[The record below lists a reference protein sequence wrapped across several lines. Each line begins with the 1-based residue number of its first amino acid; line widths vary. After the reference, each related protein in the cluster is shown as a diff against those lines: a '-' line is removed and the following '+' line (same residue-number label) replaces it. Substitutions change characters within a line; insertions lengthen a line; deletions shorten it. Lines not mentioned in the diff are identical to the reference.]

1 VTTREPA
8 APRRS
13 RTGATL
19 LAVMLALAGPP
30 LLTAAGVLLAYR
42 VFGGADTPGWLETTI
57 VIAAC
62 AVGVFAVGWLLRACH
77 PALRIVV
84 PLAYLAAMAYPVML
98 AGFMGALCAHHGC
111 RW

>member
-1 VTTREPA
+1 MTLREPA

-13 RTGATL
+13 RRGATL
-19 LAVMLALAGPP
+19 FAALLALAGPP
-30 LLTAAGVLLAYR
+30 LLTAAGVFIAYR
-42 VFGGADTPGWLETTI
+42 PLGGTDTPGWLETTI

-62 AVGVFAVGWLLRACH
+62 AVGVFALGWLLRARH

-84 PLAYLAAMAYPVML
+84 PLAYLAVMAYPVML